1 MKCLVYIVLLK
12 KKIHL
17 VMVSKCTYFFSEM
30 SISVV
35 KRGSDDVKEFD
46 NKEDF
51 INYYDNHKTELDA
64 LSTCM
69 LNKKFKIE
77 GYHLGRSN
85 KQLKLIPLNL
95 YRPSE
100 YQVNQENNMINM
112 KIDVLNQKIDNLTKL
127 LNQLLCSCQPSR

>member
-1 MKCLVYIVLLK
+1 
-12 KKIHL
+12 
-17 VMVSKCTYFFSEM
+17 M
-30 SISVV
+30 SISIV
-35 KRGSDDVKEFD
+35 KRGSDDVREFE

-51 INYYDNHKTELDA
+51 INYYDNHRTELDQ

-69 LNKKFKIE
+69 LNKKFKID

-100 YQVNQENNMINM
+100 YQVNQENNMISM
-112 KIDVLNQKIDNLTKL
+112 KIDVLNQKIDNLTKI
-127 LNQLLCSCQPSR
+127 LNSLFTQS

>member
-1 MKCLVYIVLLK
+1 
-12 KKIHL
+12 
-17 VMVSKCTYFFSEM
+17 M
-30 SISVV
+30 SIGIV
-35 KRGSDDVKEFD
+35 KSGSDDVKEFN

-77 GYHLGRSN
+77 GYHLGRTN

-100 YQVNQENNMINM
+100 YQVNQENNMISM
-112 KIDVLNQKIDNLTKL
+112 KIDVLNSKIDNLTKL
-127 LNQLLCSCQPSR
+127 INRLLQLYQPDQ

>member
-1 MKCLVYIVLLK
+1 
-12 KKIHL
+12 
-17 VMVSKCTYFFSEM
+17 M
-30 SISVV
+30 SISIV
-35 KRGSDDVKEFD
+35 KRGSDDVKEF
-46 NKEDF
+46 NSKEEF
-51 INYYDNHKTELDA
+51 INYYDNHRTKLEA

-100 YQVNQENNMINM
+100 YQVNQENNMISI
-112 KIDVLNQKIDNLTKL
+112 KIDVLNQKIDNLSKL
-127 LNQLLCSCQPSR
+127 LNQLLLSCQQGQ

>member
-1 MKCLVYIVLLK
+1 
-12 KKIHL
+12 
-17 VMVSKCTYFFSEM
+17 M

-46 NKEDF
+46 NKEEF
-51 INYYDNHKTELDA
+51 INYYDNHRTELDA

-69 LNKKFKIE
+69 LNKKFKID

-95 YRPSE
+95 HRTSE

>member
-1 MKCLVYIVLLK
+1 
-12 KKIHL
+12 
-17 VMVSKCTYFFSEM
+17 M
-30 SISVV
+30 SIGIV
-35 KRGSDDVKEFD
+35 KRGSDDVKEFN

-77 GYHLGRSN
+77 CYHLGRTN

-100 YQVNQENNMINM
+100 YQVNQENNMISM
-112 KIDVLNQKIDNLTKL
+112 KIDVLNSKIDNLIKI
-127 LNQLLCSCQPSR
+127 LNQWLQLYQPNQ

>member
-1 MKCLVYIVLLK
+1 MKCLVFIVLLR

-17 VMVSKCTYFFSEM
+17 DMVSELFKHIFLSEM
-30 SISVV
+30 SISIV
-35 KRGSDDVKEFD
+35 KRGSDDVREFE

-51 INYYDNHKTELDA
+51 INYYDNHRTELDA

-69 LNKKFKIE
+69 LNKKFKID

-100 YQVNQENNMINM
+100 YQVNQENNMISM
-112 KIDVLNQKIDNLTKL
+112 KIDVLNQKIDNLTKMFS
-127 LNQLLCSCQPSR
+127 QLLRSTP

>member
-1 MKCLVYIVLLK
+1 
-12 KKIHL
+12 
-17 VMVSKCTYFFSEM
+17 M
-30 SISVV
+30 SISIV
-35 KRGSDDVKEFD
+35 KRGSDDVREF
-46 NKEDF
+46 NSKEDF
-51 INYYDNHKTELDA
+51 INYYDNHRTELDQ

-77 GYHLGRSN
+77 GYHLSRSN

-100 YQVNQENNMINM
+100 YQVNQENNMISM

-127 LNQLLCSCQPSR
+127 LRQLLHSCQPSQ

>member
-1 MKCLVYIVLLK
+1 
-12 KKIHL
+12 
-17 VMVSKCTYFFSEM
+17 M
-30 SISVV
+30 SIGIV
-35 KRGSDDVKEFD
+35 KRGSDDVKEFN

-69 LNKKFKIE
+69 LNKKFKID

-100 YQVNQENNMINM
+100 YQVNQENNMISM
-112 KIDVLNQKIDNLTKL
+112 KIDVLNSKIDNLTKL
-127 LNQLLCSCQPSR
+127 INRLLQLYQPDQ

>member
-1 MKCLVYIVLLK
+1 
-12 KKIHL
+12 
-17 VMVSKCTYFFSEM
+17 M
-30 SISVV
+30 SISIV
-35 KRGSDDVKEFD
+35 KRGSDDVREFE

-51 INYYDNHKTELDA
+51 INYYDNHRTELDA

-69 LNKKFKIE
+69 LNKKFKID

-100 YQVNQENNMINM
+100 YQVNQENNMISM
-112 KIDVLNQKIDNLTKL
+112 KIDVLNQKIDNLTKMLNL
-127 LNQLLCSCQPSR
+127 LLHSCQPNQ

>member
-1 MKCLVYIVLLK
+1 
-12 KKIHL
+12 
-17 VMVSKCTYFFSEM
+17 M

-35 KRGSDDVKEFD
+35 KRGSDDVKEFE

-51 INYYDNHKTELDA
+51 INYYDNHRTELDA

-69 LNKKFKIE
+69 LNKKYKID

-100 YQVNQENNMINM
+100 YQVNQENNMLNM
-112 KIDVLNQKIDNLTKL
+112 KIDVLNQKIDNSTKL
-127 LNQLLCSCQPSR
+127 LNQLLLTYQPNR

>member
-1 MKCLVYIVLLK
+1 M
-12 KKIHL
+12 
-17 VMVSKCTYFFSEM
+17 
-30 SISVV
+30 
-35 KRGSDDVKEFD
+35 REFE

-51 INYYDNHKTELDA
+51 INYYDNHKTELDS

-100 YQVNQENNMINM
+100 YQVNQENNMISM
-112 KIDVLNQKIDNLTKL
+112 KIDVLNQKIDNLTKI
-127 LNQLLCSCQPSR
+127 LNSLFNQS

>member
-1 MKCLVYIVLLK
+1 MTQIQTTKFNI
-12 KKIHL
+12 
-17 VMVSKCTYFFSEM
+17 FFLTEM
-30 SISVV
+30 SIGIV
-35 KRGSDDVKEFD
+35 KRGSDDVREFD

-100 YQVNQENNMINM
+100 YQVNQENNMIGM
-112 KIDVLNQKIDNLTKL
+112 KIDVLNQKIDNLTKMLNL
-127 LNQLLCSCQPSR
+127 LVHSYQQGQ

>member
-1 MKCLVYIVLLK
+1 
-12 KKIHL
+12 
-17 VMVSKCTYFFSEM
+17 M
-30 SISVV
+30 SIGIV
-35 KRGSDDVKEFD
+35 KRGSDDVKEFN

-77 GYHLGRSN
+77 GYHLGRTN

-100 YQVNQENNMINM
+100 YQVNQENNMISM
-112 KIDVLNQKIDNLTKL
+112 KIDVLNSKIDNLTKL
-127 LNQLLCSCQPSR
+127 INRLLQLYQPDQ

>member
-1 MKCLVYIVLLK
+1 
-12 KKIHL
+12 
-17 VMVSKCTYFFSEM
+17 M
-30 SISVV
+30 SIGIV
-35 KRGSDDVKEFD
+35 KRGSDDVREFD

-100 YQVNQENNMINM
+100 YQVNQENNMIGM
-112 KIDVLNQKIDNLTKL
+112 KIDVLNQKIDNLTKM
-127 LNQLLCSCQPSR
+127 LNQLLQLCQPNQ

>member
-1 MKCLVYIVLLK
+1 
-12 KKIHL
+12 
-17 VMVSKCTYFFSEM
+17 M

-51 INYYDNHKTELDA
+51 INYYDNHRTELDA

-77 GYHLGRSN
+77 GYHLGRTN

-127 LNQLLCSCQPSR
+127 LNQLLCSYQSSR

>member
-1 MKCLVYIVLLK
+1 
-12 KKIHL
+12 
-17 VMVSKCTYFFSEM
+17 M
-30 SISVV
+30 SISIV
-35 KRGSDDVKEFD
+35 KRGSDDVKEFN

-51 INYYDNHKTELDA
+51 INYYDNHRTELDA

-69 LNKKFKIE
+69 LNKKFKID

-100 YQVNQENNMINM
+100 YQVNQENNMISM
-112 KIDVLNQKIDNLTKL
+112 KIDVLNSKIDNLTKMFNRL
-127 LNQLLCSCQPSR
+127 LQTFQPDQ

>member
-1 MKCLVYIVLLK
+1 
-12 KKIHL
+12 
-17 VMVSKCTYFFSEM
+17 M
-30 SISVV
+30 SIGIV
-35 KRGSDDVKEFD
+35 KRGSDDVKEFN

-64 LSTCM
+64 LSTCI

-77 GYHLGRSN
+77 GYHLGRTN

-100 YQVNQENNMINM
+100 YQVNQENNMIGM
-112 KIDVLNQKIDNLTKL
+112 KIDVLNQKIDNLTNI
-127 LNQLLCSCQPSR
+127 LNQLLRSCQPNQ

>member
-1 MKCLVYIVLLK
+1 
-12 KKIHL
+12 
-17 VMVSKCTYFFSEM
+17 M

-51 INYYDNHKTELDA
+51 INYYDNHRTELDA

-69 LNKKFKIE
+69 LNKKFKID

-100 YQVNQENNMINM
+100 YQVNQENNMLNM
-112 KIDVLNQKIDNLTKL
+112 KIDVLNQKIDNLTKI
-127 LNQLLCSCQPSR
+127 LNQLLLTYQPNR

>member
-1 MKCLVYIVLLK
+1 
-12 KKIHL
+12 
-17 VMVSKCTYFFSEM
+17 M
-30 SISVV
+30 SIGIV
-35 KRGSDDVKEFD
+35 KRGSDDVREFD

-100 YQVNQENNMINM
+100 YQVNQENNMIGM
-112 KIDVLNQKIDNLTKL
+112 KIDVLNSKIDNFTKELTRLFQILNRL
-127 LNQLLCSCQPSR
+127 LQTCQPDK

>member
-1 MKCLVYIVLLK
+1 
-12 KKIHL
+12 
-17 VMVSKCTYFFSEM
+17 M
-30 SISVV
+30 SISIV
-35 KRGSDDVKEFD
+35 KRGSDDVKEFN

-51 INYYDNHKTELDA
+51 INYYDNHRTELDA

-100 YQVNQENNMINM
+100 YQVNQENNMISM
-112 KIDVLNQKIDNLTKL
+112 KIDVLNSKIDNLTKILNRL
-127 LNQLLCSCQPSR
+127 LLSCQPDQ